1 MVYRCVVLLLA
12 LPAGLGTGW
21 AQTRGV
27 EKVVEGP
34 SSALSLSVRVNGKAG
49 RLLQT
54 LEAGASLASGDLVEV
69 IVGVDRPAYVYLV
82 QRFPDGTAA
91 VLHPESGDLQLPGG
105 LETRFP
111 EPGAWYQ
118 LDDVTG
124 EEHLYVVAS
133 ERPLA
138 DADQAVAAAIATVR
152 AEGRFD
158 APAGAAEPPQTAAN
172 ATEPS
177 PAPPAQPKPQPRPSA
192 GQSKPA
198 PMLMSFANRGL
209 VKAVDAGHAAIEADA
224 DGIAIYHFW
233 FRHEPRRA
241 REDNP

>member
-1 MVYRCVVLLLA
+1 MVRCCAVLLLS
-12 LPAGLGTGW
+12 LSSGLGTAW
-21 AQTRGV
+21 AQVRGV
-27 EKVVEGP
+27 EKVVEAEP

-69 IVGVDRPAYVYLV
+69 VVGVDRPAYVYLV
-82 QRFPDGTAA
+82 QRFADGTAA

-105 LETRFP
+105 LETRLP

-118 LDDVTG
+118 LDEVTG

-138 DADQAVAAAIATVR
+138 DADQAVADAIATVR
-152 AEGRFD
+152 TEGRFD
-158 APAGAAEPPQTAAN
+158 APATTAEAPAASAPESGTAQ
-172 ATEPS
+172 
-177 PAPPAQPKPQPRPSA
+177 PARPKPQPKPGA
-192 GQSKPA
+192 GQSRPA

-209 VKAVDAGHAAIEADA
+209 VKAVDEGHAAIEADA

-241 REDNP
+241 REDSP